1 MSTWPTS
8 RSMGSRGMSSRG
20 MSSRGARS
28 QGLASRAMGSW
39 AVALVLLLATAGTGW
54 AQTQQEIRESQ
65 LRLERIRKEREELQ
79 REMERLR
86 GQVDD
91 ISTHLVNIER
101 QVAASTAV
109 LRELDFQSEALTLSA
124 DSTTRQLLRTR
135 DRLRERQVL
144 LQHRLRSIYKR
155 GPLHTA
161 RVLLTAESFAEL
173 LNRYRYLHL
182 IALSDRALVA
192 EVAELERDLAT
203 RERKLAMDLDLLRQ
217 LQAEKTEEL
226 DQLRAI
232 GTEQERALGAIRRQE
247 RQAQGRLEQLA
258 RDEAR
263 VTNLIAELERK
274 RIEEERRRA
283 VAGNRAAA
291 TGTISTRDLGAL
303 EWPVEGDLAY
313 RFGVERR
320 PNGVVLRWNG
330 IGIAARPGTPVRVV
344 EAGTVVMAG
353 PFEGYGPSV
362 VVSHGAGYYTLYLY
376 LQTINVR
383 EGQQVAARDVIGTV
397 GGEKTPEG
405 PHIEFQVRAPI
416 RNGPPE
422 PVDPLDWLRQRS
434 GR

>member
-1 MSTWPTS
+1 MRTWT
-8 RSMGSRGMSSRG
+8 
-20 MSSRGARS
+20 
-28 QGLASRAMGSW
+28 W
-39 AVALVLLLATAGTGW
+39 TALVSAMATILVVLATPGTGA
-54 AQTQQEIRESQ
+54 AQTQQELRESQ
-65 LRLERIRKEREELQ
+65 QRLERIRREREELR

-86 GQVDD
+86 GQ
-91 ISTHLVNIER
+91 ISDVSSQLVNIER
-101 QVAASTAV
+101 QVDATSAV
-109 LRELDFQSEALTLSA
+109 LRELDFQTAALAVSA

-135 DRLRERQVL
+135 DRLAERRVL
-144 LQHRLRSIYKR
+144 LRHRLRSIYKR

-161 RVLLTAESFAEL
+161 RVLLSAESFSGL

-182 IALSDRALVA
+182 IALSDRALIT
-192 EVAELERDLAT
+192 EVAGLERELAA
-203 RERKLAMDLDLLRQ
+203 RERRLASELDLMRQ
-217 LQAEKTEEL
+217 LQAEKLDEL
-226 DQLRAI
+226 DQLRSI
-232 GTEQERALGAIRRQE
+232 GAEKESALLGFRQQE

-283 VAGNRAAA
+283 IAGERTAAE
-291 TGTISTRDLGAL
+291 GTITTRDLGAL
-303 EWPVEGDLAY
+303 EWPVEGELAY
-313 RFGVERR
+313 RFGVDRR

-330 IGIAARPGTPVRVV
+330 IGIAAPTGTPVRAV

-362 VVSHGAGYYTLYLY
+362 VVSHGGGYYTLYLY
-376 LQTINVR
+376 LQSISVR
-383 EGQQVAARDVIGTV
+383 EGEQIAARQVIGTV

-405 PHIEFQVRAPI
+405 PHIEFQVRAPV

-422 PVDPLDWLRQRS
+422 PVNPLDWLRSRTG